1 MEGLVRLV
9 AESLERHGMTVPPAR
24 IDWTAWT
31 LLDSSLCLR
40 APCQPGLFVIAEP
53 VLPHNVLPH
62 NVPQNAA
69 ANSSAPLLILEVGE
83 TKDLGMEM
91 ARRCCHSPLHDRIS
105 AGRCFVR
112 FAAIEDNAQRASVCA
127 SLQRRFT
134 DTLCHSDAERS
145 EGEESA
151 FPATALATTDF
162 DSDNLQND
170 DRVTTVVL
178 ARDLQTNDLA
188 EPVLANSAHQP
199 TRNHPAPLPSGF

>member
-31 LLDSSLCLR
+31 LLDSSLCLS
-40 APCQPGLFVIAEP
+40 APCQPGLFVIAER

-69 ANSSAPLLILEVGE
+69 ANSSAPLLILEVGQ

-91 ARRCCHSPLHDRIS
+91 ARRCCLSPLHDRMS

-112 FAAIEDNAQRASVCA
+112 FAAIEDEAQRASACA
-127 SLQRRFT
+127 ALQRRFT
-134 DTLCHSDAERS
+134 DTLCHSEPS
-145 EGEESA
+145 EESA
-151 FPATALATTDF
+151 LAATTLAATDGF
-162 DSDNLQND
+162 DND
-170 DRVTTVVL
+170 LLNNDAVTTVVL

-188 EPVLANSAHQP
+188 EPVLANSAHQQ